1 VSTLENHLPHGPAP
15 AKREEGLFAVL
26 ARAVAVG
33 AALAA
38 VAVSAACGGSVS
50 SSSLPIEQDFADC
63 GGFGMNDEVATV
75 DCPEGELRIVVSMP
89 AVSPMH
95 LVPLRFDE
103 RPRTLRVTGAARA
116 TSGRAAWGLGCLA
129 SEPGEASRGYV
140 LVTDD
145 EGSLAILRLEG
156 SDAGDGRQA
165 TEFGALAARRRAIRR
180 PAARHSL
187 GLTCA
192 TNASGRAALEGS
204 VDGRPLLA
212 ASDRSGFATYTAA
225 LPFVVAERPGTEVRF
240 DDVTASNAASRS

>member
-15 AKREEGLFAVL
+15 GKREEGLFAVL

-50 SSSLPIEQDFADC
+50 SSSLPMEQDFADC

-116 TSGRAAWGLGCLA
+116 TSGRAAGDSDVL
-129 SEPGEASRGYV
+129 PRSRV
-140 LVTDD
+140 K
-145 EGSLAILRLEG
+145 
-156 SDAGDGRQA
+156 
-165 TEFGALAARRRAIRR
+165 
-180 PAARHSL
+180 
-187 GLTCA
+187 
-192 TNASGRAALEGS
+192 RAA
-204 VDGRPLLA
+204 
-212 ASDRSGFATYTAA
+212 ATCW
-225 LPFVVAERPGTEVRF
+225 
-240 DDVTASNAASRS
+240 